1 MVRIEISPEGRVR
14 VIGAL
19 EAALVGTLVEKCA
32 GRELTLD
39 LSEVYTA
46 DGAAIRRL
54 AELSPGRLRVFAAPP
69 WLEVWIAHE
78 RRRRLSTSS
87 RIHDE
92 PHTSGA
98 EVGGE
103 STGTSAMERGH
114 GDCPDG
120 PTDTT
125 EDSK

>member
-19 EAALVGTLVEKCA
+19 EPSLVRRLIETSA

-39 LSEVYTA
+39 LSQVYTA
-46 DGAAIRRL
+46 NGAAVREL
-54 AELSPGRLRVFAAPP
+54 AELPPGRFRVFAAPP
-69 WLEVWIAHE
+69 WLAVWIAHE
-78 RRRRLSTSS
+78 RRRCVPTSS

-92 PHTSGA
+92 PHPSDSEVVGKTTSFSV
-98 EVGGE
+98 EP
-103 STGTSAMERGH
+103 RGH
-114 GDCPDG
+114 GNCPEG
-120 PTDTT
+120 PPNDT